1 MWLREGNFSGN
12 LKKEPSLAFGGQ
24 ALIEGVM
31 IRSRKHMV
39 SCVRNPR
46 KEIVV
51 DIKTITPYSEK
62 HKILGWPFFRG
73 IVNMLE
79 SFYLGMKAMMTSATT
94 AFEIEGE

>member
-1 MWLREGNFSGN
+1 MWLSEGNLSDN

-51 DIKTITPYSEK
+51 DIKPITSY
-62 HKILGWPFFRG
+62 F
-73 IVNMLE
+73 
-79 SFYLGMKAMMTSATT
+79 
-94 AFEIEGE
+94 